1 MPIRLI
7 VLAAG
12 KGTRMKSALPKVLH
26 RLAGRPLLARVLD
39 TGAELG
45 PDGVTVVVGHG
56 AAAVREAI
64 EGAVPP
70 PAPGTAPRPAPR
82 PAVDWVEQTEQLGTG
97 HAVRAALPSVG
108 DDDLVLVTYGD
119 VPLIRA
125 GTLSRLLD
133 AVTGTGDGDGDGG
146 GDALALLTVRM
157 ADATGY
163 GRIVREGGRIVRVV
177 EQKDAAPEELAI
189 TEANAGVIAARG
201 AALKGWL
208 ARVGTD
214 NAQGEYYLTDVV
226 GLAAGDG
233 APIRTVHPEVPH
245 EVDGVNSRA
254 QLAALERLHQRDVA
268 DALMA
273 SGATLADPA
282 RIDVRGTLVT
292 GTDVEIDV
300 NCTFEGRCR
309 IGDGARIGP
318 GCTLLDTTV
327 AAGATVRANSVIE
340 SSEIG
345 EGCDVG
351 PFARLRP
358 GTRLAAGAKVGNFVE
373 TKNASVGPGSKI
385 NHLSY
390 VGDAELGRGVN
401 VGAGTITCNYDGAN
415 KHVTRIGDGAFI
427 GSNSSLVAPID
438 VEAGAT
444 VGAGSTLGRRV
455 EANSLT
461 FTRAPVTVRSG
472 WARPV
477 KKKAG

>member
-1 MPIRLI
+1 MPTRLI

-26 RLAGRPLLARVLD
+26 RLAGVPLLGRVLD
-39 TGAELG
+39 TGATLG

-56 AAAVREAI
+56 ADEVRRAI
-64 EGAVPP
+64 EAHAAARAATGAPL
-70 PAPGTAPRPAPR
+70 PGL
-82 PAVDWVEQTEQLGTG
+82 DWVEQTEQLGTG
-97 HAVRAALPSVG
+97 HAVRVALPTVG
-108 DDDLVLVTYGD
+108 DDDTVLVTYGD

-125 GTLSRLLD
+125 ATMSSLIEAAS
-133 AVTGTGDGDGDGG
+133 G
-146 GDALALLTVRM
+146 GDALALLTVHM

-163 GRIVREGGRIVRVV
+163 GRIVRENGEVVRIV
-177 EQKDAAPEELAI
+177 EQKDATDEERRI
-189 TEANAGVIAARG
+189 TEANAGVIAGRG
-201 AALKGWL
+201 RMLKDL
-208 ARVGTD
+208 LSRVGND
-214 NAQGEYYLTDVV
+214 NAQNEYYLTDVF

-233 APIRTVHPEVPH
+233 TPIRTVHPEVPH
-245 EVDGVNSRA
+245 EVDGVNSRL

-268 DALMA
+268 EALMA
-273 SGATLADPA
+273 NGATLADPA
-282 RIDVRGTLVT
+282 RIDVRGTLTT

-309 IGDGARIGP
+309 VGDGARIGP
-318 GCTLLDTTV
+318 NCVLVDATV

-340 SSEIG
+340 SAEVG

-358 GTRLAAGAKVGNFVE
+358 GTALAAGAKVGNFVE
-373 TKNASVGPGSKI
+373 TKNATVGPGSKI

-390 VGDAELGRGVN
+390 VGDAVLGRDVN

-415 KHVTRIGDGAFI
+415 KHVTNIGDGAFI
-427 GSNSSLVAPID
+427 GSNSALVAPID

-444 VGAGSTLGRRV
+444 VGAGSTLGHRV
-455 EANSLT
+455 EADSLT

-472 WARPV
+472 WARPA
-477 KKKAG
+477 KKAKAG

>member
-45 PDGVTVVVGHG
+45 PDGVTVVIGHG
-56 AAAVREAI
+56 AAAVRDAI
-64 EGAVPP
+64 ERS
-70 PAPGTAPRPAPR
+70 APG
-82 PAVDWVEQTEQLGTG
+82 PAVDWVEQAEQLGTG
-97 HAVRAALPSVG
+97 HAVRAALPTVG

-133 AVTGTGDGDGDGG
+133 AVTGTGDGG

-163 GRIVREGGRIVRVV
+163 GRIVREGDRVVRVV
-177 EQKDAAPEELAI
+177 EQKDAAPEELRI

-208 ARVGTD
+208 SRVDTD

-233 APIRTVHPEVPH
+233 VPIRTVHPEVSH
-245 EVDGVNSRA
+245 EVDGVNDRA

-268 DALMA
+268 EALMA
-273 SGATLADPA
+273 NGATLADPG
-282 RIDVRGTLVT
+282 RIDVRGTLTT

-318 GCTLLDTTV
+318 GCTLADTTV

-358 GTRLAAGAKVGNFVE
+358 GTVLAAGAKVGNFVE

-390 VGDAELGRGVN
+390 VGDAVLGRGVN

-444 VGAGSTLGRRV
+444 VGAGSTLGHRV
-455 EANSLT
+455 EAGSLT

-477 KKKAG
+477 KKAKAG